1 VAEHFPVLLRWPYCN
16 SLQDTDRL
24 TDRGKTINTTL
35 THTPVYRNVI
45 SFFHMKIATMTKNGH
60 QNLSDKQAGAYH

>member
-1 VAEHFPVLLRWPYCN
+1 MAEHFPVLLRRPYCN
-16 SLQDTDRL
+16 SLQDTAQM
-24 TDRGKTINTTL
+24 TERGKTINMTL
-35 THTPVYRNVI
+35 TLTLVYRNVV